1 MSHGVTRDNN
11 DDIGTGIASQGAD
24 RTARKRQLVRRP
36 RIKWGGDCHATT
48 RVTQKD
54 TSYPQERRS
63 AYATRSYG
71 PSRHHHQNAI
81 VSQTS

>member
-1 MSHGVTRDNN
+1 MRGRAFAEVQQPIACAVTQETA
-11 DDIGTGIASQGAD
+11 GTFVVEF
-24 RTARKRQLVRRP
+24 RQRP
-36 RIKWGGDCHATT
+36 CHATT
-48 RVTQKD
+48 LVTQKD